1 MKKIYKK
8 QKRNYA
14 KPQVEQIKLDNE
26 ISVFMAS
33 TPPGDPTFGPM
44 GSVNTE
50 NFNADPFK
58 MPKLS

>member
-1 MKKIYKK
+1 MKTTYKK

-33 TPPGDPTFGPM
+33 TPPGDPTFNPSL
-44 GSVNTE
+44 GSE
-50 NFNADPFK
+50 NFNNDPFK
-58 MPKLS
+58 MPKLT